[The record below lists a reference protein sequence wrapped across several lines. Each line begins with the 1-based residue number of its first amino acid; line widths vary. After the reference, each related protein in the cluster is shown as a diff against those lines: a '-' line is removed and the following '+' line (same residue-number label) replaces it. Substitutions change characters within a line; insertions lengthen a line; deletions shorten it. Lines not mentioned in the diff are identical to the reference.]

1 MTTGRS
7 PIESY
12 AVHSERLMRHAWR
25 ELENGDRLQTSEKA
39 WGAVAHRLK
48 AIAATRG
55 WRYETHSQAFGIMDR
70 IAAELGYPEIRT
82 LFRIANE
89 LHRNYYN
96 DTIHLQE
103 LRSHVA
109 EMEQLLDILRQVE

>member
-12 AVHSERLMRHAWR
+12 AVHSERLMRHARR

-39 WGAVAHRLK
+39 WGAVAHRMK
-48 AIAATRG
+48 GIAATRE

-70 IAAELGYPEIRT
+70 IAAELGDPEIRT

-96 DTIHLQE
+96 DTMHLQE